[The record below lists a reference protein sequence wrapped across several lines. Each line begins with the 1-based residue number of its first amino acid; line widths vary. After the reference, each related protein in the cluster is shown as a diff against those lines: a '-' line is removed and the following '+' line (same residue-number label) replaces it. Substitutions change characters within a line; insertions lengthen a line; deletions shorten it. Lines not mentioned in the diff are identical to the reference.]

1 MNVSI
6 IVFSRGRSLQ
16 LHAYLESL
24 LKFSDAKQNMIHV
37 LYSPMEQI
45 GYEKVMKCYPNV
57 QWKKENDFSRDLR
70 KMIEDAG
77 TYVMF
82 GCDDVV
88 FRNYFSMDKAIT
100 YLELYPD
107 LFGFSMRLGE
117 NIKPCPKDMERMQD
131 ILIWNWQNSKEAHYN
146 YPWELDCTLYRK
158 EDVKKL
164 ILEEETTIK
173 NPNFLEAMITAENK
187 KERIVRTKMAAWK
200 ESCAVVITV
209 NRVQDTHPNDF
220 DACMAT
226 DIYSFERLYND
237 KGNTLNIERIAKK
250 ETNKVHV
257 GAEYFILRKYEKGFS
272 KGNIL
277 KKRIKRI
284 FKKIP
289 LFCKRIYRFAERR
302 YYLAGGY
309 QGRLRI
315 LTPEETLTLLE
326 TKKISFLRYGDGEI
340 AIMQGKSIPFQ
351 KYDAQLSKRLNQILR
366 MGDKNLKIGIP
377 YYYINPPGNL
387 NSYVKCFAGGLAQQR
402 RFLLK
407 MCKSNE
413 EYIDTCITQMYQ
425 TYETYD
431 FTAFFQRMQ
440 SLLRDKDVTVIC
452 GGGILDKLRYNALDV
467 CKSVEYLYAAK
478 KNAFAEYDK
487 LLERALKTDKSR
499 LICISLGPTAKAL
512 VYDLCKNGYQA
523 WDMGHYFKD
532 YDAYRK
538 NAERTKEEIVGFY
551 KPD

>member
-24 LKFSDAKQNMIHV
+24 LKFSDVKQNMIHV
-37 LYSPMEQI
+37 LYSQMEHI
-45 GYEKVMKCYPNV
+45 CYEKLMKYYPKV
-57 QWKKENDFSRDLR
+57 HWKKENDFSQDLK
-70 KMIEDAG
+70 KMIEDAE

-88 FRNYFSMDKAIT
+88 FRNYFSLQKAIT
-100 YLELYPD
+100 FLELYPD

-117 NIKPCPKDMERMQD
+117 NIKPCPKEMESVQD
-131 ILIWNWQNSKEAHYN
+131 VLIWNWKNSREAHYN

-164 ILEEETTIK
+164 VSEEETAIK
-173 NPNFLEAMITAENK
+173 NPNFFEAMITAENK
-187 KERIVRTKMAAWK
+187 KERIVRRKMAAWK

-220 DACMAT
+220 DACMTT
-226 DIYSFERLYND
+226 DIYSLDRIYND
-237 KGNTLNIERIAKK
+237 KGNTLDIERIAKK
-250 ETNKVHV
+250 EPNKVHV
-257 GAEYFILRKYEKGFS
+257 GAEYFFLRKYEKGFS
-272 KGNIL
+272 KGHIL
-277 KKRIKRI
+277 KKRIKLI
-284 FKKIP
+284 ISKIQ
-289 LFCKRIYRFAERR
+289 LFRKRFCRFIERR

-309 QGRLRI
+309 QGALNV
-315 LTPEETLTLLE
+315 LPPEETLTLLE

-340 AIMQGKSIPFQ
+340 AIMQGQSIPFQ
-351 KYDAQLSKRLNQILR
+351 KYDVQLSKRLNQILR
-366 MGDKNLKIGIP
+366 LGDDQLKIGVP

-387 NSYVKCFAGGLAQQR
+387 NSYVECFAGGLAQQR

-407 MCKSNE
+407 TCNRNE
-413 EYIDTCITQMYQ
+413 TYIDTCITQMYQ

-431 FTAFFQRMQ
+431 FMMFFQRIQ

-452 GGGILDKLRYNALDV
+452 GEGILDKLKYHALDV

-478 KNAFAEYDK
+478 KDAFAQYDK
-487 LLERALKTDKSR
+487 ILKQALQTDQDR
-499 LICISLGPTAKAL
+499 LICISLGPTAKVLA
-512 VYDLCKNGYQA
+512 YDLYKNGYQA

-532 YDAYRK
+532 YDAYKRAAK
-538 NAERTKEEIVGFY
+538 RTDEEIAGFY